1 VSRVVL
7 AAQVRADFDRIFDFL
22 FESAPEFAAVRIE
35 AIIAAI
41 DILQTSPLIGR
52 PVAFGQRELVIATG
66 SSGYL
71 ALYRYDPVRDTAFV
85 FAVRSQRERG
95 SVVLQACARF
105 HHQDLLRIKISSSS
119 AHSRHSRLL

>member
-1 VSRVVL
+1 MSRVVL

-22 FESAPEFAAVRIE
+22 FEYAPDSAAMRIE

-66 SSGYL
+66 GNGYL
-71 ALYRYDPVRDTAFV
+71 ALYRYDPVYDTAFV
-85 FAVRSQRERG
+85 LAVRSQRER
-95 SVVLQACARF
+95 VY
-105 HHQDLLRIKISSSS
+105 KP
-119 AHSRHSRLL
+119 